1 MSRFCAKFR
10 QGQKCPCAKNFALFR
25 QNQIIFIWETSE
37 NLDYFP
43 NVQRNLH
50 KIFPLSFIFRHHT
63 QTNYFFHIIFKLSQ
77 NQGRS
82 SSKLGMIRYNLEI
95 LRKRE
100 QNND

>member
-43 NVQRNLH
+43 NVQSNLH
-50 KIFPLSFIFRHHT
+50 KIFPLHT
-63 QTNYFFHIIFKLSQ
+63 QTNNFFHNIFILSQ

-95 LRKRE
+95 LRKRV